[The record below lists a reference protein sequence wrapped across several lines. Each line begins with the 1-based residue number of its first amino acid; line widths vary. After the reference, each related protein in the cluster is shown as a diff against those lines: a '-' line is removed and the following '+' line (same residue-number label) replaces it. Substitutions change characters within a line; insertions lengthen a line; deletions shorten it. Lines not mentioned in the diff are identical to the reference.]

1 MTHSHITDHAKKKAW
16 KVSNTFSSGP
26 VRFNTVKISQ
36 NLPYSLTENDQYKH
50 LPNVSEMITVIIL
63 ALTRQ
68 MSILNGVAHQLLW
81 GMDVMIQQYKTE
93 VDCSG
98 AKRQFNES
106 KKKNEIN
113 QGSRLK

>member
-1 MTHSHITDHAKKKAW
+1 M
-16 KVSNTFSSGP
+16 FLSGP

-68 MSILNGVAHQLLW
+68 MSILNGVANQLLW
-81 GMDVMIQQYKTE
+81 SMDVMIQQYKIFF
-93 VDCSG
+93 VNCSG

-106 KKKNEIN
+106 KKKKTRSIK
-113 QGSRLK
+113 GPG

>member
-1 MTHSHITDHAKKKAW
+1 MGLSWHVIICLTHCHITDHAKKKAW
-16 KVSNTFSSGP
+16 KVSNTFLSGP

-68 MSILNGVAHQLLW
+68 MSILNGVAHQLLCS
-81 GMDVMIQQYKTE
+81 MDVMIQKYKI
-93 VDCSG
+93 
-98 AKRQFNES
+98 F
-106 KKKNEIN
+106 
-113 QGSRLK
+113 L